1 MKKFSI
7 SLLMFLAAILC
18 FPLRAFAEEFVL
30 SPTQT
35 TVIQADGATEQNA
48 DVVLYNADAT
58 AWNCSQSKISGGI
71 FENKLPTY
79 EGSPVV
85 ITKIDA
91 SEILNGKS
99 LKKAT
104 LTFNSK
110 CTVSGK
116 NSNVQIAS
124 IGTGWDATTATWT
137 NTNKIEILNAVGL
150 NGDGVNVKTSTV
162 TLTQDV
168 TEILGADEDN
178 VIGFAIFTFTGRQQ
192 QISNIKLTIEAI
204 DASASSTYTI
214 KYVDANGN
222 ELKASETRSESIGT
236 AATITDADK
245 ASIYNEDRT
254 TKYIY
259 VSDDA
264 AGQTINGDGSTVITV
279 TFREAAT
286 WNYTINAVDGDGN
299 LLKALKSGTNF
310 EAETFDVAYG
320 AYIDVD
326 GTIYKSS
333 KLSSDKKG
341 YYFSM
346 TLSADN
352 YTKDVTFTASDI
364 TGVVYFSEAEDI
376 EGLTQ
381 TNNSNTFIRSSNGA
395 SAYAA
400 DGDVVF
406 TQLPNGKYKITTVI
420 CDASKN
426 AGSVWNFKA
435 GDNSVFEFTASS
447 VNWAEGTSEEFELNQ
462 ASTDIALAKN
472 GGNNQGVDLI
482 YIVKTGDAELAK
494 PVPAYGVMD
503 FTAMNI
509 PVSTNNSTDGDITEN
524 KTLTADDF
532 SITISPKASGST
544 NNRFWSTNNGPQLRI
559 YNGTLTI
566 KAAAGKVLDKIVFA
580 TGTWG
585 TMTANVGTLD
595 SKTWTGEEEE
605 VVFTVTKQCQINS
618 ITVGEAPAEPLADAA
633 DIAAFKA
640 LEAGTKAKLALNG
653 TKVTFV
659 SGDNAYIED
668 ETGALLLY
676 KSGLTLTAGKALTG
690 YINGAYTEYKG
701 LAELTAI
708 DETAASEFTEADT
721 EIAATVVTVAE
732 ANTAENVSKLVKLEN
747 VKINADYQTIT
758 QGEDEIGFYDK
769 FGVMGD
775 FVYPET
781 AKSIVGII
789 NTVSGYNTFH
799 PISPDNVV
807 ADTPNPPAGD
817 DDIIALTAD
826 MFYTWDGYGADASK
840 LSPAT
845 VDFNI
850 GNDVEVGAGGMVCGT
865 SSVDYLTYA
874 DLTGSSKMII
884 EGTPGMELRVLMN
897 RQESNN
903 GPLVEKNPKIGDD
916 STVELDLTDLEY
928 IHINAIKTGWGSAAG
943 KIASIKFV
951 KPSDALAIP
960 KEALKNIIETAKLHN
975 AVAKTEESYAALQT
989 AIANGETALA
999 AEDATEESLTAAK
1012 NAIEE
1017 AIAGLTLMEGYS
1029 DLTKEMFMEYA
1040 SFEEPGEGQ
1049 AAYGAYS
1056 LFEASGLPYGD
1067 GNVNYLFWADLTA
1080 YDKLI
1085 ITTVGET
1092 KPRLC
1097 LNRLTPDGQQAAT
1110 KEDSKMVDINPNN
1123 DFAWST
1129 EAYQTIDGNVYTIDL
1144 KKIVQDYTFA
1154 RLHCIKKQGWGPDV
1168 FVTGMYL
1175 YSGGSSVVV
1184 TPCKEITEDYVF
1196 TMTEENIAKAVEETW
1211 AKGGTTRVDNKKGSV
1226 DPATGETLESA
1237 KAFPGIGL
1245 KKGNAGKT
1253 FSTCIKGAVKVIA
1266 YGATTSGSEARY
1278 VEVTATPTEGE
1289 AVTAKA
1295 KSEPNVSAVVELELD
1310 ATKEY
1315 TIEYTGVNE
1324 EGAGADVVLHGVKFA
1339 VAGTVDPTPVA
1350 ANIAAAKEA
1359 DMRDTE
1365 IKLNVTG
1372 AKVTLYGG
1380 DNMQESFIEDETG
1393 ALMVD
1398 FNISKLL
1405 GEDGVALN
1413 GYIIGKVTKDQR
1425 SGGIFRFESS
1435 DNTASSEFTKE
1446 ATTVEA
1452 TVTTIA
1458 DINNGTP
1465 AEVTSKYIRLE
1476 NVNVKL
1482 DGTEIYLTEGDQ
1494 EINVNNLM
1502 QTLPNDLSAI
1512 EKFENING
1520 IVIYGWF
1527 GYEFVPYGEF
1537 KAVEKKVEYTEVA
1550 NIAALKANKTNLDV
1564 KLTANNLQVT
1574 VLEAG
1579 EQGSTMYVEDE
1590 TGGIQMNDA
1599 NGIFTEF
1606 GQTFNG
1612 TLVLKL
1618 VYDNDQNILSL
1629 ETTDQTATE
1638 SAFTSEVKDV
1648 VAKEVALADATSAN
1662 YDLQLIKVMN
1672 VGMASKNIYYGEG
1685 EEDFYTVIVLT
1696 DGEKELLVSDMFG
1709 KLTAETLYDQ
1719 CNATGIIM
1727 TAPEYNDNNE
1737 IVGTV
1742 DIFVPTGVGI
1752 EEIVP
1757 VENGRQWDFTAM
1769 SEADEALLAAD
1780 TEHWT
1785 VNKYRYQNN
1794 GIAFNDEVIKVNG
1807 VELEVT
1813 KGLLFTAE
1821 ATKLLLGS
1829 GVNGSNHF
1837 MQVQKGSS
1845 FKVTNLAVGDTV
1857 RMVVQTS
1864 SKNAATAAAPAASV
1878 ANIIE
1883 GFEATTEAHTC
1894 TFVMCEAGDIVLK
1907 GDNCDLRFLTLE
1919 VKAGNPNEVA
1929 NLREWNFTAWSEETK
1944 NNLAADAAT
1953 ITPDEEGKYPT
1964 VTPWRS
1970 YEKVGGP
1977 TEADPDHGGAAY
1989 WYGTAISGAEELT
2002 ANGTVI
2008 AETKGLL
2015 FNTMSAGALAIA
2027 VDYPSTSLGTYEGPA
2042 YLWIG
2047 GKNNSFTIPN
2057 VKSGSKITL
2066 GIESHKNTDARGVK
2080 LTIDGNEIGSAVP
2093 TTYETFTITVP
2104 GELTDATLSDVV
2116 VTNTNGCHIYYITV
2130 DATGKIIDG
2139 ISEVKTEVKVINNGV
2154 YTINGVKVRNAGE
2167 SLNGLAKGM
2176 YIVGGKKIIIK

>member
-7 SLLMFLAAILC
+7 SLLMFLAAIIC
-18 FPLRAFAEEFVL
+18 FPLSASAEEFVL

-35 TVIQADGATEQNA
+35 TVIQADGTTAQNGN
-48 DVVLYNADAT
+48 VVLYNADAT
-58 AWNCSQSKISGGI
+58 TWNCSQAQISDGA
-71 FENKLPTY
+71 FKNMLAAY

-91 SEILNGKS
+91 SEVLNGKS

-124 IGTGWDATTATWT
+124 IGTGWDATTATWA
-137 NTNKIEILNAVGL
+137 NTNNREILNAVGL
-150 NGDGVNVKTSTV
+150 NGNGENVKTSTK

-178 VIGFAIFTFTGRQQ
+178 VIGFAIFTYTGRQQ
-192 QISNIKLTIEAI
+192 QISDIKLTIEAI
-204 DASASSTYTI
+204 DASASSTYTV
-214 KYVDANGN
+214 KYVDANGS
-222 ELKASETRSESIGT
+222 ELKPSETRSESIG
-236 AATITDADK
+236 ASATVTDTDK

-254 TKYIY
+254 AKYIY
-259 VSDDA
+259 VGDDA
-264 AGQTINGDGSTVITV
+264 AGQTIKGDGSTVITV
-279 TFREAAT
+279 TFREAAI

-299 LLKALKSGTNF
+299 LLKALKNGTNF

-320 AYIDVD
+320 AYINVD

-346 TLSADN
+346 TLSEDN
-352 YTKDVTFTASDI
+352 LTKDVTFTASDI

-376 EGLTQ
+376 DGLTL

-406 TQLPNGKYKITTVI
+406 TRLPNGKYKIATVI

-447 VNWAEGTSEEFELNQ
+447 VNWSEGTSEEFELNQ
-462 ASTDIALAKN
+462 ASTDIALVKN

-482 YIVKTGDAELAK
+482 YIIKTGDAELAA
-494 PVPAYGVMD
+494 PVPAVGILDFNKMD
-503 FTAMNI
+503 LPT
-509 PVSTNNSTDGDITEN
+509 SNSGNAGDITED
-524 KTLTADDF
+524 KTFTADDF
-532 SITISPKASGST
+532 SVTISPKVSGTT

-559 YNGTLTI
+559 YNGTFTV
-566 KAAAGKVLDKIVFA
+566 KAATGKALNKIVFNQSK
-580 TGTWG
+580 WG
-585 TMTANVGTLD
+585 TVTANVGTLEG
-595 SKTWTGEEEE
+595 KTWTGEAEE
-605 VVFTVTKQCQINS
+605 VVFTVATQCQINS
-618 ITVGEAPAEPLADAA
+618 ITVGDYVAPAEPVVDVAN
-633 DIAAFKA
+633 IAAFKA
-640 LEAGTKAKLALNG
+640 LAAGTRAKLAVNG
-653 TKVTFV
+653 AKVTFV
-659 SGDNAYIED
+659 NGDNAYIED

-676 KSGLTLTAGKALTG
+676 KTGLTLTAGKALTG

-708 DETAASEFTEADT
+708 DITPISEFTEADT
-721 EIAATVVTVAE
+721 EIVATVVTVAE

-747 VKINADYQTIT
+747 VNIDVDLQLIK

-789 NTVSGYNTFH
+789 NTTSGYNSFH
-799 PISPDNVV
+799 PVSPDSIVV
-807 ADTPNPPAGD
+807 ESTPAGD
-817 DDIIALTAD
+817 DEAIALIAD

-850 GNDVEVGAGGMVCGT
+850 GNDAEIGAGGMVCGT
-865 SSVDYLTYA
+865 STVDYLTYA
-874 DLTGSSKMII
+874 DVTGSSKLII
-884 EGTPGMELRVLMN
+884 EGTSGMVLRVLMN

-903 GPLVEKNPKIGDD
+903 GPLTERNTTIGEDGIAE
-916 STVELDLTDLEY
+916 VDLTDLEY
-928 IHINAIKTGWGSAAG
+928 VHINAIKVSWGSATG
-943 KIASIKFV
+943 KISSIKFV

-960 KEALKNIIETAKLHN
+960 KEALKNVIEIAKLYN
-975 AVAKTEESYAALQT
+975 AVAKTEESYAALQA

-999 AEDATEESLTAAK
+999 AKDATEESLTAAK
-1012 NAIEE
+1012 IAIEE

-1040 SFEEPGEGQ
+1040 SFEEPGEGK

-1056 LFEASGLPYGD
+1056 LFEASSLPYGD
-1067 GNVNYLFWADLTA
+1067 GNVNYLLWADLTA

-1097 LNRLTPDGQQAAT
+1097 MNRLTADGQQAET
-1110 KEDSKMVDINPNN
+1110 KENSKMVDINPNN
-1123 DFAWST
+1123 DFIWST

-1144 KKIVQDYTFA
+1144 KKIVEDYTFA

-1175 YSGGSSVVV
+1175 Y
-1184 TPCKEITEDYVF
+1184 KA
-1196 TMTEENIAKAVEETW
+1196 TEEPIV
-1211 AKGGTTRVDNKKGSV
+1211 
-1226 DPATGETLESA
+1226 
-1237 KAFPGIGL
+1237 
-1245 KKGNAGKT
+1245 
-1253 FSTCIKGAVKVIA
+1253 
-1266 YGATTSGSEARY
+1266 
-1278 VEVTATPTEGE
+1278 
-1289 AVTAKA
+1289 
-1295 KSEPNVSAVVELELD
+1295 
-1310 ATKEY
+1310 Y
-1315 TIEYTGVNE
+1315 T
-1324 EGAGADVVLHGVKFA
+1324 
-1339 VAGTVDPTPVA
+1339 
-1350 ANIAAAKEA
+1350 
-1359 DMRDTE
+1359 DM
-1365 IKLNVTG
+1365 
-1372 AKVTLYGG
+1372 
-1380 DNMQESFIEDETG
+1380 
-1393 ALMVD
+1393 
-1398 FNISKLL
+1398 
-1405 GEDGVALN
+1405 
-1413 GYIIGKVTKDQR
+1413 
-1425 SGGIFRFESS
+1425 
-1435 DNTASSEFTKE
+1435 
-1446 ATTVEA
+1446 
-1452 TVTTIA
+1452 
-1458 DINNGTP
+1458 
-1465 AEVTSKYIRLE
+1465 
-1476 NVNVKL
+1476 
-1482 DGTEIYLTEGDQ
+1482 
-1494 EINVNNLM
+1494 
-1502 QTLPNDLSAI
+1502 
-1512 EKFENING
+1512 
-1520 IVIYGWF
+1520 
-1527 GYEFVPYGEF
+1527 
-1537 KAVEKKVEYTEVA
+1537 A
-1550 NIAALKANKTNLDV
+1550 NIAALKANKANLDV
-1564 KLTANNLQVT
+1564 KLAANNLQVT
-1574 VLEAG
+1574 VLE
-1579 EQGSTMYVEDE
+1579 GSTMYVQDE

-1618 VYDNDQNILSL
+1618 VYDNEQNILRL
-1629 ETTDQTATE
+1629 ETTSQTATE
-1638 SAFTSEVKDV
+1638 SEFTSEVKDV

-1672 VGMASKNIYYGEG
+1672 VGMASKNIYNGES
-1685 EEDFYTVIVLT
+1685 ENDFNTVIVLT
-1696 DGEKELLVSDMFG
+1696 DGEKELLINDIFG
-1709 KLTAETLYDQ
+1709 KLTAETLYDK

-1727 TAPEYNDNNE
+1727 TSSEYNENNE
-1737 IVGTV
+1737 IIGTV
-1742 DIFVPTGVGI
+1742 DLFIPTGVGI
-1752 EEIVP
+1752 EEVVP
-1757 VENGRQWDFTAM
+1757 VETGRKWDFTAM

-1794 GIAFNDEVIKVNG
+1794 GVAFNDEVIMVNG
-1807 VELEVT
+1807 VELDVT

-1821 ATKLLLGS
+1821 AGKLLLGS

-1845 FKVTNLAVGDTV
+1845 FKVTGLAVGDTV

-1864 SKNAATAAAPAASV
+1864 SKNAATAAAPASSV

-1883 GFEATTEAHTC
+1883 GFEATTDKHTC

-1907 GDNCDLRFLTLE
+1907 GDNSDLRFLTLE
-1919 VKAGNPNEVA
+1919 VKAGNPDEVA
-1929 NLREWNFTAWSEETK
+1929 NLRKWNFTAWNEETK

-1953 ITPDEEGKYPT
+1953 VTPDADGKYPT

-1977 TEADPDHGGAAY
+1977 TETDPDREGAAY

-2002 ANGTVI
+2002 ANGAVI

-2015 FNTMSAGALAIA
+2015 FNTMGAGALAIA
-2027 VDYPSTSLGTYEGPA
+2027 IDYPATSLGTYEGPA

-2066 GIESHKNTDARGVK
+2066 GVESHKSTDARGVK
-2080 LTIDGNEIGSAVP
+2080 LSIDGNEIGSAVP
-2093 TTYETFTITVP
+2093 TTFETFEITVP
-2104 GELTDATLSDVV
+2104 GELTDGTLSDVV

-2130 DATGKIIDG
+2130 DATGKIADG
-2139 ISEVKTEVKVINNGV
+2139 IDEIKTEVKVINDGV

-2176 YIVGGKKIIIK
+2176 YIVSGKKIIIK

>member
-1 MKKFSI
+1 MTTTES
-7 SLLMFLAAILC
+7 
-18 FPLRAFAEEFVL
+18 
-30 SPTQT
+30 
-35 TVIQADGATEQNA
+35 TVIQADGTSAQNGDIA
-48 DVVLYNADAT
+48 LYGQSLH
-58 AWNCSQSKISGGI
+58 CSQAKISGGA
-71 FENKLPTY
+71 FQNMLSAY

-85 ITKIDA
+85 ITKFDA
-91 SEILNGKS
+91 SEILSGKS

-104 LTFNSK
+104 LTFDSK

-116 NSNVQIAS
+116 NSNVQIAH
-124 IGTGWDATTATWT
+124 IGTGWDATTATWNNT
-137 NTNKIEILNAVGL
+137 NTGEILNAVNL

-168 TEILGADEDN
+168 TEILGADEDK
-178 VIGFAIFTFTGRQQ
+178 VIGFAIYTFTGRDQA
-192 QISNIKLTIEAI
+192 ISNFKLTIEAI
-204 DASASSTYTI
+204 DASASSTYTV
-214 KYVDANGN
+214 KYIDANGN
-222 ELKASETRSESIGT
+222 ELKASDIRSESIGS

-245 ASIYNEDRT
+245 AAIYNEGHT

-264 AGQTINGDGSTVITV
+264 DGQTVKGDGSTVITV
-279 TFREAAT
+279 TFREADI

-320 AYIDVD
+320 AYINVD
-326 GTIYKSS
+326 GTIYKSG

-346 TLSADN
+346 TLN
-352 YTKDVTFTASDI
+352 KNNLTKNVTFTASDI

-376 EGLTQ
+376 EGLTP

-400 DGDVVF
+400 NDDVVF
-406 TQLPNGKYKITTVI
+406 TQLPNGKYKIATVI

-435 GDNSVFEFTASS
+435 GEQMVFEFTASA

-462 ASTDIALAKN
+462 ASTDIALVKN

-482 YIVKTGDAELAK
+482 YIIKTGDAELAAL
-494 PVPAYGVMD
+494 VPAYGVMD
-503 FTAMNI
+503 FISMNL
-509 PVSTNNSTDGDITEN
+509 PTSNSGHDGDITED
-524 KTLTADDF
+524 KTFTADDF
-532 SITISPKASGST
+532 TVTISPST
-544 NNRFWSTNNGPQLRI
+544 TSTPNRFWTVNGGSQLRV
-559 YNGTLTI
+559 YGGTLTV
-566 KAAAGKVLDKIVFA
+566 KAAAGKTLTKIAFSA
-580 TGTWG
+580 GSTWG

-595 SKTWTGEEEE
+595 GKTWTGDATE
-605 VVFTVTKQCQINS
+605 VVFTITKQCQFNS

-633 DIAAFKA
+633 NIAAFKA
-640 LEAGTKAKLALNG
+640 LEVGTKAKLVVDGA
-653 TKVTFV
+653 KVTFV
-659 SGDNAYIED
+659 SGDNAYLED

-676 KSGLTLTAGKALTG
+676 KTDLTLTAGKALTG

-701 LAELTAI
+701 LPELTAI
-708 DETAASEFTEADT
+708 DETAASEFTEADA
-721 EIAATVVTVAE
+721 EINATVVTVAE

-747 VKINADYQTIT
+747 VNINADLQTIT
-758 QGEDEIGFYDK
+758 QGEDEIAFYDK
-769 FGVMGD
+769 FAVMGD
-775 FVYPET
+775 FVYPEV

-789 NTVSGYNTFH
+789 NTTSGYNTFH
-799 PISPDNVV
+799 PVSPDYVV
-807 ADTPNPPAGD
+807 ADTPNPPVGD
-817 DDIIALTAD
+817 DETFDLTAD

-850 GNDVEVGAGGMVCGT
+850 GNDAELSGGGMVCGT

-874 DLTGSSKMII
+874 DITGCSKMLF
-884 EGTPGMELRVLMN
+884 EGTPGMPLRVLMN

-903 GPLVEKNPKIGDD
+903 GPLVEKNPVIGEDG
-916 STVELDLTDLEY
+916 TAELDLTDLEY
-928 IHINAIKTGWGSAAG
+928 VHINAIKVNWGGSG
-943 KIASIKFV
+943 KIASIKLV

-960 KEALKNIIETAKLHN
+960 KEALKNIIETAKLYN

-989 AIANGETALA
+989 AIANGEAALK

-1040 SFEEPGEGQ
+1040 SVEEPGEGK

-1056 LFEASGLPYGD
+1056 LFEASDLPYGD
-1067 GNVNYLFWADLTA
+1067 GNVNYLSWADLTA

-1085 ITTVGET
+1085 ITTIGET

-1097 LNRLTPDGQQAAT
+1097 LNRLIPDGQQAAT
-1110 KEDSKMVDINPNN
+1110 KEDSKMLDINPNN
-1123 DFAWST
+1123 DFTWST

-1144 KKIVQDYTFA
+1144 KKIVDDYNFA
-1154 RLHCIKKQGWGPDV
+1154 RLHCIKKQGWGANV

-1175 YSGGSSVVV
+1175 YSGGSSVVT

-1196 TMTEENIAKAVEETW
+1196 TMTEENVAKAVEETW

-1245 KKGNAGKT
+1245 KKGNAGKA

-1266 YGATTSGSEARY
+1266 YGATTSGTEARY

-1295 KSEPNVSAVVELELD
+1295 ISEPNISAVVELALD

-1339 VAGTVDPTPVA
+1339 VAG
-1350 ANIAAAKEA
+1350 
-1359 DMRDTE
+1359 
-1365 IKLNVTG
+1365 
-1372 AKVTLYGG
+1372 
-1380 DNMQESFIEDETG
+1380 
-1393 ALMVD
+1393 
-1398 FNISKLL
+1398 
-1405 GEDGVALN
+1405 
-1413 GYIIGKVTKDQR
+1413 
-1425 SGGIFRFESS
+1425 
-1435 DNTASSEFTKE
+1435 
-1446 ATTVEA
+1446 
-1452 TVTTIA
+1452 
-1458 DINNGTP
+1458 
-1465 AEVTSKYIRLE
+1465 
-1476 NVNVKL
+1476 
-1482 DGTEIYLTEGDQ
+1482 
-1494 EINVNNLM
+1494 
-1502 QTLPNDLSAI
+1502 
-1512 EKFENING
+1512 
-1520 IVIYGWF
+1520 
-1527 GYEFVPYGEF
+1527 
-1537 KAVEKKVEYTEVA
+1537 AVEPILEVA
-1550 NIAALKANKTNLDV
+1550 NIAALKANTATLDV
-1564 KLTANNLQVT
+1564 KLAANNLQVT
-1574 VLEAG
+1574 VLETG

-1618 VYDNDQNILSL
+1618 VYDNEQNTLSL
-1629 ETTDQTATE
+1629 ETTEQTATE
-1638 SAFTSEVKDV
+1638 SEFTSEVKDV
-1648 VAKEVALADATSAN
+1648 VAKEVTLADATSAN
-1662 YDLQLIKVMN
+1662 YDLKLIKVMN

-1685 EEDFYTVIVLT
+1685 EEDFNTAIVLT
-1696 DGEKELLVSDMFG
+1696 DGEKELLINDMFG
-1709 KLTAETLYDQ
+1709 KLTAETLYDN

-1737 IVGTV
+1737 VVGTV
-1742 DIFVPTGVGI
+1742 DLFVPTGVGI
-1752 EEIVP
+1752 EEVVIVIP
-1757 VENGRQWDFTAM
+1757 ETGRQWDFTAM

-1780 TEHWT
+1780 TEHWS
-1785 VNKYRYQNN
+1785 VSKNRYQNN

-1807 VELEVT
+1807 VELDVT

-1821 ATKLLLGS
+1821 ASKLLLGS
-1829 GVNGSNHF
+1829 GVSGSNHY

-1845 FKVTNLAVGDTV
+1845 FKVTGLAVGDTV

-1864 SKNAATAAAPAASV
+1864 SKNAATAAAPASSV

-1883 GFEATTEAHTC
+1883 GFEAVTEIHTC

-1919 VKAGNPNEVA
+1919 VKEGNPNEVA
-1929 NLREWNFTAWSEETK
+1929 NLREWNFSVWSEETK

-1953 ITPDEEGKYPT
+1953 IVPGEDGTYPT

-1977 TEADPDHGGAAY
+1977 TETDPDREGAAY

-2015 FNTMSAGALAIA
+2015 FNTMGAGALAIA
-2027 VDYPSTSLGTYEGPA
+2027 IDYPSTSLGTYEGPA

-2057 VKSGSKITL
+2057 VKSGSKIKL

-2093 TTYETFTITVP
+2093 TTYETFTISVP
-2104 GELTDATLSDVV
+2104 GELTDGTLSDVV
-2116 VTNTNGCHIYYITV
+2116 VTNTNGCHIYYISV
-2130 DATGKIIDG
+2130 DATGTIEDAIN
-2139 ISEVKTEVKVINNGV
+2139 EVKTEVKVINDGV
-2154 YTINGVKVRNAGE
+2154 YTINGIKVRNAGE